1 MSTEDKTKRTIP
13 TDKMDEI
20 KPVDTESNT
29 KIPKC
34 PSLPPSNTFYKV
46 FIIKFIKYYSI
57 VYNMVIIQDL
67 YCKPLE

>member
-13 TDKMDEI
+13 TDKKDEI

-46 FIIKFIKYYSI
+46 FIIKFI
-57 VYNMVIIQDL
+57 
-67 YCKPLE
+67 